1 MKKIQSSAG
10 FTLIELITVILIL
23 GILAATALP
32 KFIDVTDDAHIS
44 AFKGVTGG
52 FGSGIALAH
61 AQWIANS
68 TGSAGRVQGYG
79 TAAGDVYA
87 NADGWPIDNTSATLN
102 CIDLWNGLLT
112 NAPSIHADATGSQTS
127 DSDWVWRTS
136 GTRCDYYSTG
146 TFTWNTGGTRGLMR
160 YESSTGTITITD
172 PVAP

>member
-1 MKKIQSSAG
+1 MKKIHSSAG

-44 AFKGVTGG
+44 AFRGVSGG
-52 FGSGIALAH
+52 FGSGVALAH
-61 AQWIANS
+61 AQWVANG
-68 TGSAGRVQGYG
+68 TGATGRVQGYG
-79 TAAGDVYA
+79 TDAGDVFA
-87 NADGWPIDNTSATLN
+87 NGAGWPIDNTSATLN

-112 NAPSIHADATGSQTS
+112 NAPTIHPDATGDQNS
-127 DSDWVWRTS
+127 DFDWVWRTG

-146 TFTWNTGGTRGLMR
+146 TFAWNAGGTRGLLR

-172 PVAP
+172 PIAP